1 MSGPTSPRDQR
12 VDAVIPV
19 RFADAKEFL
28 VEYTSNISL
37 GGVFVRTASP
47 SAFGT
52 VVRLSLELPGTSQ
65 AVPVTGQVA
74 FVLPADQ
81 AARQGKVPG
90 MGVRFARLDSAVQ
103 ETLAAYVETLQKKS
117 RGRVLLVDDDAVS
130 TQKLADLLRG
140 YHLNVITVSS
150 AIKALEILRFGG
162 VDFVIS
168 DIVMPRMDGFEFRDN
183 VRNNPKMAGI
193 PFAFLTSSESPADMQ
208 LAAELGVQYFLRK
221 PVEPGPL
228 LGLLRQVLGD
238 GAFQPDAPGTPPA
251 LTEEKIQRKRVQD
264 RRIIEIAYRKFV
276 ALGMDT
282 RFTADERGVYGQLSF
297 KTVTLQ
303 DPATGARIER
313 VGLYSVGH
321 DRVKP
326 FWPRALGAL
335 PMFNLLDLP
344 DAPSLERMISAAYA
358 RRIDT
363 VRQVKQLLDSFRVP
377 NRYDAG
383 GMRML
388 GQIKSGTDEI
398 VFSVRDQK
406 TLFLETLNGRS
417 FGEVAGMRARLVDIG
432 DAKGGVDVE
441 IALETAFRRLQQS
454 MQSGTGPAPATT
466 IGADGRRQAA
476 VIADLSEDPDNA
488 ALLLESAPAP
498 GASAAPAAPVTPP
511 PPEPPPKP
519 AGEWIGESEDGDQ
532 AIAAAAVDMATKA
545 AIAASVAAV
554 SSPAPVEEAPPPPA
568 DDVWP
573 AAEASPPADATSPF
587 AEPPAPEP
595 EAASPFAESEASAPY
610 LEATAEPEPAS
621 VEATGELVPAP
632 ADASAEPY
640 QEPEPSAAPAEGSD
654 DWSAYATPDAAAAI
668 EPQPETPGP
677 ADFPVPPAALTDRDT
692 APGVQPESLQGGAAF
707 AGEEYELPAGTSG
720 DAELELATSDAPAS
734 AEPAW
739 SARDAEAAPADLAAA
754 APEMAEPAPEVAEPP
769 PAPEP
774 DPVAVQTDFS
784 HVTDMDATL
793 VPRSEPEVPLSPE
806 EANARKWADEWT
818 GDESTAEP
826 LWTIQPG
833 EEKIKASPM
842 VTDALET
849 RPASSGTSDAPPPAA
864 APAAAAAS
872 PAAASTDTTGMT
884 AMVCTQC
891 NSTYYIGDEIE
902 DERLLLMCPSCIEK
916 NPAS

>member
-47 SAFGT
+47 AAFGT

-117 RGRVLLVDDDAVS
+117 RGRVLLVDDDAVT

-183 VRNNPKMAGI
+183 VRNNPKTASI
-193 PFAFLTSSESPADMQ
+193 PFVFLTSSESPADMQ

-228 LGLLRQVLGD
+228 IGLLRQVLGD

-251 LTEEKIQRKRVQD
+251 QSEEKIQRKKVQD

-282 RFTADERGVYGQLSF
+282 RFTADERGVYGQLTF
-297 KTVTLQ
+297 KTVNIQ
-303 DPATGARIER
+303 DPATGTKIER
-313 VGLYSVGH
+313 IGLYSVGH

-326 FWPRALGAL
+326 FWPRALGVL

-358 RRIDT
+358 RRIDM

-417 FGEVAGMRARLVDIG
+417 FGEVAGMRARLVDIS

-454 MQSGTGPAPATT
+454 MKSGTGPAPATT

-488 ALLLESAPAP
+488 PLVLESVPAP
-498 GASAAPAAPVTPP
+498 VGAAAPAELVTPP
-511 PPEPPPKP
+511 LREPPPKP
-519 AGEWIGESEDGDQ
+519 AGEWIGEAEGDQ
-532 AIAAAAVDMATKA
+532 AIADAAIDMATKA
-545 AIAASVAAV
+545 AIAASVAAIR
-554 SSPAPVEEAPPPPA
+554 SPEEAPAPPPA

-573 AAEASPPADATSPF
+573 AAEAAPVADAASPF

-595 EAASPFAESEASAPY
+595 EAVSLFAEPEAPHV
-610 LEATAEPEPAS
+610 EAFAEPEPAS
-621 VEATGELVPAP
+621 VEAAAEIEPAP
-632 ADASAEPY
+632 AEATAEPY
-640 QEPEPSAAPAEGSD
+640 PEPEASAAPAEGSD
-654 DWSAYATPDAAAAI
+654 DWSAYATPDAAADI
-668 EPQPETPGP
+668 EP
-677 ADFPVPPAALTDRDT
+677 
-692 APGVQPESLQGGAAF
+692 QPESLQGGAAF

-720 DAELELATSDAPAS
+720 GAELELAASDAPAS
-734 AEPAW
+734 TEPAW
-739 SARDAEAAPADLAAA
+739 SARDAEAEPADLAAA
-754 APEMAEPAPEVAEPP
+754 APEMAEPAREVA
-769 PAPEP
+769 APE
-774 DPVAVQTDFS
+774 PVAVQTDFS
-784 HVTDMDATL
+784 QVTDMDATL
-793 VPRSEPEVPLSPE
+793 VPRSEPDVPLSPE

-833 EEKIKASPM
+833 EEKIKASPT
-842 VTDALET
+842 VADALET
-849 RPASSGTSDAPPPAA
+849 RPASSAPPAV
-864 APAAAAAS
+864 
-872 PAAASTDTTGMT
+872 TDTTGMT

-891 NSTYYIGDEIE
+891 NATYYIGDEIE